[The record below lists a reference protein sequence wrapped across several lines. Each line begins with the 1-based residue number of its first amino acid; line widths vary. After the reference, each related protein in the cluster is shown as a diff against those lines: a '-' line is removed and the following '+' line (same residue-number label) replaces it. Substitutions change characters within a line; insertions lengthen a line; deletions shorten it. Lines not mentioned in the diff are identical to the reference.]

1 MDKHNVADYLEY
13 VGATLPAVGSG
24 WRKMKCPFH
33 GDKHASAAINYDEN
47 RFKCFGCEAKGDVY
61 DLIMYKEGG
70 KYIEAIKFAENI
82 SLPSSGGV
90 RKAHSSSR
98 GVSFNSSSL
107 GRRSEKVS
115 SWDSERRSSRSREL

>member
-1 MDKHNVADYLEY
+1 MDKHDVAAYLEHI
-13 VGATLPAVGSG
+13 GATLPAVGHG
-24 WRKMKCPFH
+24 WRKMRCPFH

-61 DLIMYKEGG
+61 DLIMYREGG

-98 GVSFNSSSL
+98 GVSFNPSSL

>member
-61 DLIMYKEGG
+61 DLIMYREGG

-107 GRRSEKVS
+107 GRRGEKVS